1 MLKFIFWSL
10 LLANAALFAF
20 GQGYLGSFKAAE
32 REPARMKNQV
42 AIERIALVPAAQAEA
57 AAAAAREP
65 APVPAA
71 APAAE
76 PVVEAAVETI
86 ACTEIGNF
94 DPAGA
99 RRFES
104 QIAPLGLSDKQ
115 AKINVPVT
123 QITQYVVHIAPQ
135 GSREAA
141 ERRAAELAARGV
153 TNYYIMPDTALR
165 WGISLGVFKSE
176 AAAQSLRNALGRQGI
191 EGVRITGR
199 GPTVNEVAYQ
209 FRGIEAGVRDQL
221 AEIEK
226 RFRDVDI
233 RVCK

>member
-1 MLKFIFWSL
+1 VLKFIFWSL
-10 LLANAALFAF
+10 LLANAALFAY

-32 REPARMKNQV
+32 REPARMKSQL
-42 AIERIALVPAAQAEA
+42 AAERIALVPAALAEA
-57 AAAAAREP
+57 AAAARAAAPAPAPEP
-65 APVPAA
+65 APVPAT
-71 APAAE
+71 
-76 PVVEAAVETI
+76 V

-94 DPAGA
+94 DAVTA
-99 RRFES
+99 RRFEA
-104 QIAPLGLSDKQ
+104 QVQALGLAGKQ
-115 AKINVPVT
+115 TRINVPVT
-123 QITQYVVHIAPQ
+123 QVTQYVVHIAPQ

-176 AAAQSLRNALGRQGI
+176 AAAQSLRNALARQGL
-191 EGVRITGR
+191 EGVRIAGR
-199 GPTVNEVAYQ
+199 GPTVNELAYQ
-209 FRGIEAGVRDQL
+209 FREIEPAARDQL

-233 RVCK
+233 RTCK

>member
-10 LLANAALFAF
+10 LLANAALFAY

-32 REPARMKNQV
+32 REPARMKNQL
-42 AIERIALVPAAQAEA
+42 AAERIALVPAAQAEA
-57 AAAAAREP
+57 AAQSARTPAP
-65 APVPAA
+65 APV
-71 APAAE
+71 
-76 PVVEAAVETI
+76 AAVATV
-86 ACTEIGNF
+86 ACTELGNF
-94 DPAGA
+94 DAAAA
-99 RRFES
+99 RRFET
-104 QIAPLGLSDKQ
+104 QVAALGLADKQ
-115 AKINVPVT
+115 TRINVPVT

-176 AAAQSLRNALGRQGI
+176 AAAQSLRNALARQKI

-199 GPTVNEVAYQ
+199 GPTVNEAAYQ
-209 FRGIEAGVRDQL
+209 FRGIEPAMREQL
-221 AEIEK
+221 AELEK

-233 RVCK
+233 RTCK

>member
-10 LLANAALFAF
+10 LLANAALFAY

-32 REPARMKNQV
+32 REPARMKNQL
-42 AIERIALVPAAQAEA
+42 AAERIALVPAAQAEA
-57 AAAAAREP
+57 AAQAARTP
-65 APVPAA
+65 APAPAA
-71 APAAE
+71 AVAT
-76 PVVEAAVETI
+76 V
-86 ACTEIGNF
+86 ACTELGNF
-94 DPAGA
+94 DAAAA
-99 RRFES
+99 RRFET
-104 QIAPLGLSDKQ
+104 QVAALGLADKQ
-115 AKINVPVT
+115 TRINVPVT

-209 FRGIEAGVRDQL
+209 FRGIEAGTRDQL

>member
-10 LLANAALFAF
+10 LLANAALFAY

-32 REPARMKNQV
+32 REPARMKNQL
-42 AIERIALVPAAQAEA
+42 ATERIALVPAAQAEA
-57 AAAAAREP
+57 AAATARE
-65 APVPAA
+65 A
-71 APAAE
+71 APAPAT
-76 PVVEAAVETI
+76 VTAAAAAVETI

-94 DPAGA
+94 EPAAA
-99 RRFES
+99 RRFET
-104 QIAPLGLSDKQ
+104 QIAPLGLGDRQSR
-115 AKINVPVT
+115 INVPVT
-123 QITQYVVHIAPQ
+123 QVTQYVVHIAPQ

-141 ERRAAELAARGV
+141 ERRAAQLAARGV

-209 FRGIEAGVRDQL
+209 FRGIDAGMRDQL

>member
-10 LLANAALFAF
+10 LLANAALFAY
-20 GQGYLGSFKAAE
+20 GQGYLGSFKAPE
-32 REPARMKNQV
+32 REPARMKNQL
-42 AIERIALVPAAQAEA
+42 AAERIALVPAAQAEA
-57 AAAAAREP
+57 AVAAPPAEP
-65 APVPAA
+65 APVAA
-71 APAAE
+71 T
-76 PVVEAAVETI
+76 V

-94 DPAGA
+94 DAAAA
-99 RRFES
+99 RRFEA
-104 QIAPLGLSDKQ
+104 QVRTLGLADKQ
-115 AKINVPVT
+115 TRITVPVT

-176 AAAQSLRNALGRQGI
+176 AAAQSLRNALGKQGL

-199 GPTVNEVAYQ
+199 GPTVNEMAYQ
-209 FRGIEAGVRDQL
+209 FRGIDAAMRDQL
-221 AEIEK
+221 AELEK
-226 RFRDVDI
+226 RYRDVDI
-233 RVCK
+233 RTCK